1 MQLRTLA
8 AMAWRNIWRN
18 RRRTV
23 VTLSSIVF
31 GTTLAVLLTGMGDA
45 TYGKMI
51 DTAARMGNGHVTIQH
66 PQQVQAPAPK
76 RFVAGAV
83 PLATQVAATP
93 GVAAAVPR
101 ITAQVMVAAGDQ
113 SRGAAAIGLDPRRE
127 SATTL
132 AALGGIAVGA
142 MFDPDDSHG
151 ALFGEDLARHLGVE
165 LGSKVVFTLTDRN
178 GEIVTGLLRVRGL
191 LRTGSPD
198 ADAGLVVTQLA
209 TLQRALG
216 YGAEDATMVAVLV
229 QDQRA
234 TAAVAR
240 ALLPLQTEARVV
252 RTWHET
258 MAELSGFIDMKLSGA
273 LFMQGLVLLLV
284 AAGIFNALLVSVME
298 RMREF
303 GILTA
308 IGWGR
313 GQLFGLVMLESLWI
327 GLCGL
332 LATALVAAW
341 PYHHLSTE
349 GFTLPVVDASQ
360 ATQVANVM
368 MDPTFYVRIAPENLA
383 IIVCAVLAA
392 TLLSGVL
399 PAWIAG
405 RVNPVD
411 AIKLV

>member
-1 MQLRTLA
+1 MQLSTLA

-18 RRRTV
+18 RRRTI
-23 VTLSSIVF
+23 VTLASIVF
-31 GTTLAVLLTGMGDA
+31 GTFLAVFLTGMGDA

-51 DTAARMGNGHVTIQH
+51 DTAARMGNGHVSIEH
-66 PQQVQAPAPK
+66 PQQLQAPAPK
-76 RFVAGAV
+76 RFVAGAGQ
-83 PLATQVAATP
+83 LATRAAATP
-93 GVAAAVPR
+93 GVVAAVPR
-101 ITAQVMVAAGDQ
+101 ITAQLMVAAGSE
-113 SRGAAAIGLDPRRE
+113 SRGASAIAIDPARE
-127 SATTL
+127 SRDTL
-132 AALGGIAVGA
+132 AALGGVSEGA
-142 MFDPDDSHG
+142 IFAADDPHG
-151 ALFGEDLARHLGVE
+151 ALVGAELARHLGVE
-165 LGSKVVFTLTDRN
+165 LGSKVVFTLTDRS

-198 ADAGLVVTQLA
+198 ADAGLVVLPLA

-216 YGAEDATMVAVLV
+216 YGPDDATMVAVLV
-229 QDQRA
+229 ADQRQ
-234 TAAVAR
+234 TGAVAR
-240 ALLPLQTEARVV
+240 ALRPLQGEGRVV

-258 MAELSGFIDMKLSGA
+258 LAELSGFIDMKLSGA
-273 LFMQGLVLLLV
+273 VFMQGLVLLLV

-332 LATALVAAW
+332 AATAVVSAW
-341 PYHHLSTE
+341 PYWKLSRD
-349 GFTLPVVDASQ
+349 GFVLPALDGAG
-360 ATQVANVM
+360 ATQIANVM
-368 MDPTFYVRIAPENLA
+368 MDPTFYVRIHPENLA
-383 IIVCAVLAA
+383 LIIAAVLLA
-392 TLLSGVL
+392 TLLSGLL